1 VAHLTTD
8 FAQSNRLGRKI
19 QRACDS
25 CIWSVSIALLVVGIV
40 IMTASA
46 TLLGCL
52 LYAGWFDGW
61 PSRVIALLL
70 FTTAPIVTLIAWNDY
85 RNTEGSDSLKK
96 RLTWLGVSLAILG
109 VLELGLV
116 VAEFFLLIAIGPSN
130 IF

>member
-8 FAQSNRLGRKI
+8 FAQSNWLGRKM
-19 QRACDS
+19 QRACES
-25 CIWSVSIALLVVGIV
+25 CTWSLSVGLLVLGIL
-40 IMTASA
+40 IMATAA
-46 TLLGCL
+46 TLLGVL
-52 LYAGWFDGW
+52 LYAGWLDGW

-70 FTTAPIVTLIAWNDY
+70 FTTAPIVTYIAWNDY
-85 RNTEGSDSLKK
+85 RNPEDSDSLKK

-116 VAEFFLLIAIGPSN
+116 VAEFFLLIAIGPPG